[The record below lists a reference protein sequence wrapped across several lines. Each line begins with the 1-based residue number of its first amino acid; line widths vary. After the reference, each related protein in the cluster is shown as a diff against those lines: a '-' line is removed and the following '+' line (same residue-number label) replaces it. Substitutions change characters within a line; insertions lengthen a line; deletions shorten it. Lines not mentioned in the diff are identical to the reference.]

1 MLLAIDIGNTNS
13 VFAVVEN
20 GKIREQFRMR
30 TDARRTADEYFVW
43 FSTLC
48 EARKIPLNVENVI
61 LSSTVPA
68 AVFNI
73 RVLAHRYFSGEPV
86 VVGTENCKLDLPIRV
101 DAGTGVGSDR
111 LVNAI
116 AGFANYGADLI
127 VVDFGTAT
135 TFDIV
140 GHDGGYEGGVIAT
153 GVNLSLKALSD
164 AAAALPHIEVAQP
177 QKIIGTNTKG
187 AMQSGIYWGYIS
199 LIEGMC
205 ARIMQEYGR
214 PMKVI
219 LTGGLASLFA
229 KGTTKFDA
237 LDGDLTI
244 KGLIL
249 ISERNGN
256 LL

>member
-1 MLLAIDIGNTNS
+1 MRLAIDIGNTNS
-13 VFAVVEN
+13 VFAVIEN
-20 GKIREQFRMR
+20 GEVVEQFRMR
-30 TDARRTADEYFVW
+30 TDSERTADEYFVW

-48 EARKIPLNVENVI
+48 TASNIKLDVDVVI
-61 LSSTVPA
+61 LTSTVPA

-73 RVLAHRYFSGEPV
+73 RVLSHRYFGGEPL
-86 VVGTENCKLDLPIRV
+86 VVGSENCKLDIPVRLDP
-101 DAGTGVGSDR
+101 GTGVGPDR

-116 AGFANYGADLI
+116 AGYEKYGPDLI

-140 GHDGGYEGGVIAT
+140 GSDGGYEGGVIAT

-164 AAAALPHIEVAQP
+164 AAAALPHVDVVRPE
-177 QKIIGTNTKG
+177 KIIGTNTKG

-199 LIEGMC
+199 LVEGMC
-205 ARIMQEYGR
+205 TRIENEYGKK
-214 PMKVI
+214 MKVI

-229 KGTTKFDA
+229 KGMTTFDA

-244 KGLIL
+244 RGLNLIL
-249 ISERNGN
+249 ERNGQK
-256 LL
+256 

>member
-13 VFAVVEN
+13 VFAVVID
-20 GKIREQFRMR
+20 GKVREQFRMR
-30 TDARRTADEYFVW
+30 TDAGRTADEYFVW

-48 EARKIPLNVENVI
+48 TARGVELNVDQVI
-61 LSSTVPA
+61 LTSTVPA
-68 AVFNI
+68 AIFNI
-73 RVLAHRYFSGEPV
+73 RVLSHRYFSGEPL
-86 VVGTENCKLDLPIRV
+86 VVGSENCQLDLPVRL
-101 DAGTGVGSDR
+101 DAGTGVGPDR

-116 AGFANYGADLI
+116 AGFVKYGPDLI

-140 GHDGGYEGGVIAT
+140 GSDGGYEGGVIAT

-164 AAAALPHIEVAQP
+164 AAAALPHVDVVRPEKV
-177 QKIIGTNTKG
+177 IGTNTKG

-205 ARIMQEYGR
+205 ERIQNEYGK

-244 KGLIL
+244 EGLIL
-249 ISERNGN
+249 ISERNGQK
-256 LL
+256 